1 MFIPFQKTVVFI
13 FFFHEQSIMSRRAKL
28 VGNGSVPDRCTFCLQ
43 SMAIRYQYLRRRLWL
58 FGVDANGLSV
68 AVGVTNFKPS
78 VLINAKTVGADM
90 EAWRS
95 MVNLDVFQTQPTL
108 TNKYN
113 KDGENEEDETPEYV
127 CEIRVEERTP
137 LIGFTNGRKDRMLRL
152 VCSDIDSHALVL
164 RHLQT
169 QNVPLYHEDW
179 ALLNQFL
186 HTTQFQ
192 YQDWLEVRLD
202 GGSAGVTL
210 CNMETVVSV
219 ESPVKTTS
227 KVPTV
232 APVLKCFIRVVAV
245 SQSALFS
252 KQFAMRPDPSKPFDR
267 IVAAMLAYYWTNNE
281 TLVHQQIIS
290 MVPVGEQTKGDYNF
304 THCANESQLLHAI
317 KQSIVEWDP
326 DVIMHFGDT
335 LDTFAYLAKRAEVNR
350 AQEALAFERFSGH
363 KCQFFGKPPFPPK
376 FRCDTRSIIDLVAFL
391 KKKVFVSVE
400 SLDLPTVSCHAD
412 FRKNPCQPSDFDYG
426 PNDTAKLLLAGAPG
440 RRRVLTILVDELR
453 LIVAL
458 ERDCGVW
465 LEQTNI
471 SLVGDTPLA
480 NTVEGEQKR
489 VYNKITHYCHDKMF
503 YINRDALSR
512 KPLRFTWA
520 ERPPSFPDP
529 VEHPITTELRSK
541 CIRALSSRLASQ
553 QNNGST
559 PTRKRG
565 RDKRLVNC
573 FGDQGSSEGEKE
585 VDEAEGGNVMNPS
598 PGFWSNEQ
606 PVAILDFASLY
617 PSVMM
622 AFNVSYDTLVLEEKY
637 LDIPGVPYIVV
648 PINSRETVVLADVFG
663 LLPQILRVLVDR
675 RTAIKKLM
683 KMETDPFKQSVLD
696 KGQNSM
702 KTYCNATYGFCGAD
716 SRSGALLA
724 YKTIMFV
731 VTALGRFL
739 QKTTAFF
746 LAEVY
751 RCPTIYGDTDSVFT
765 LMEHDR
771 SSTIEHMTEDAAIRY
786 KMDSFIPGK
795 PFTWTN
801 VCAFYEKLIDVRELC
816 FEFQIHAVLYLVYRK
831 LAAEASA
838 RLRKGIVL
846 EFENMADNVWMGW
859 VKKHYCYRLWDPAI
873 PGKMKKIKVTG
884 MASKKRE
891 YTPWTRMVLETVT
904 DLLLNDRACQVRNFL
919 ACEMEKLVTGRIPI
933 DSLKVSRSYHGE
945 LEYKNFNHPHLQVV
959 LKREQREGCKVPA
972 NSRVYFVIIRGSAKL
987 FMRSETPEYV
997 QEHGLKLDLMYYMQ
1011 KQLYKPVVRLLT
1023 FHAEIVQFD
1032 PLFAAFVKRLTLSD
1046 TGLSEIGVQ
1055 QPEIRKKWTLQDFV
1069 NAKRKKSA
1077 GVH

>member
-1 MFIPFQKTVVFI
+1 
-13 FFFHEQSIMSRRAKL
+13 
-28 VGNGSVPDRCTFCLQ
+28 
-43 SMAIRYQYLRRRLWL
+43 MAIKYQYLKRRLWL

-68 AVGVTNFKPS
+68 SVGVTNFKPS
-78 VLINAKTVGADM
+78 VLVKASDIGEDV
-90 EAWRS
+90 EAWRLL
-95 MVNLDVFQTQPTL
+95 VNLDLLQAHPPAS
-108 TNKYN
+108 NKYKKS
-113 KDGENEEDETPEYV
+113 KDDEDAEIPEYI
-127 CEIRVEERTP
+127 CEIRAEQRTP
-137 LIGFTNGRKDRMLRL
+137 LIGFTNGRKDQMLRL
-152 VCSDIDSHALVL
+152 ICNDIDSHALVL
-164 RHLQT
+164 NHLQT
-169 QNVPLYHEDW
+169 RNTKLYHEDW

-186 HTTQFQ
+186 HITQFQ
-192 YQDWLEVRLD
+192 YQDWLEFDVQ
-202 GGSAGVTL
+202 GVTHFGSTF
-210 CNMETVVSV
+210 CNV
-219 ESPVKTTS
+219 EA
-227 KVPTV
+227 TV
-232 APVLKCFIRVVAV
+232 AVETPRKTEKVSAVAQVLKCFIRIVAV
-245 SQSALFS
+245 SQTALAERRF
-252 KQFAMRPDPSKPFDR
+252 QMRPNSSKPFDR
-267 IVAAMLAYYWTNNE
+267 VVAAMLAYYWTNSE

-290 MVPVGEQTKGDYNF
+290 MVPAGDQTNADYNF
-304 THCANESQLLHAI
+304 RLCATESQLLHAI

-350 AQEALAFERFSGH
+350 VPDALAFERFRGQ
-363 KCQFFGKPPFPPK
+363 KCQFFGKAPFPPK

-400 SLDLPTVSCHAD
+400 SLDLPTVSCHPD
-412 FRKNPCQPSDFDYG
+412 FRKDPCQPSDFDYG
-426 PNDTAKLLLAGAPG
+426 PNDTAKFLLAGTPG
-440 RRRVLTILVDELR
+440 RRRVLTILVNELR
-453 LIVAL
+453 FVVAL

-471 SLVGDTPLA
+471 SLVGDTPLT

-503 YINRDALSR
+503 YINRDALAR
-512 KPLRFTWA
+512 KPLRFAWA
-520 ERPPSFPDP
+520 DRPPTFPDP
-529 VEHPITTELRSK
+529 VEHQITNELRATS
-541 CIRALSSRLASQ
+541 IRALASRLALQ
-553 QNNGST
+553 ENNGNA
-559 PTRKRG
+559 PKRG

-573 FGDQGSSEGEKE
+573 FGDQASSDGEKE
-585 VDEAEGGNVMNPS
+585 VDEAEGGNVMHPS
-598 PGFWSNEQ
+598 PGFWSNEN

-622 AFNVSYDTLVLEEKY
+622 AFNVSYDTLVLEEQY

-648 PINSRETVVLADVFG
+648 PINSYETVVLADVFG
-663 LLPQILRVLVDR
+663 LLPQILRCLVDS

-683 KMETDPFKQSVLD
+683 KLEKDPFKQSILD

-731 VTALGRFL
+731 VTAIGRYL

-746 LAEVY
+746 LADVY
-751 RCPTIYGDTDSVFT
+751 RCPTIYGDTDSLFAV
-765 LMEHDR
+765 MKHDR

-786 KMDSFIPGK
+786 KMDGFIPEK
-795 PFTWTN
+795 PFTWPN
-801 VCAFYEKLIDVRELC
+801 VCVFYEKLIDVRQLR

-846 EFENMADNVWMGW
+846 DFENMADNVWMGW
-859 VKKHYCYRLWDPAI
+859 VKKHYCYRLWDPVI

-904 DLLLNDRACQVRNFL
+904 DLLLNNRVHEVHGFL
-919 ACEMEKLVTGRIPI
+919 AAQMERLVSGTVSI

-972 NSRVYFVIIRGSAKL
+972 NSRVYFVITCGAAKL

-1023 FHAEIVQFD
+1023 FHSEIVQFD
-1032 PLFAAFVKRLTLSD
+1032 SLFAVFVKRLTLSD
-1046 TGLSEIGVQ
+1046 KGLSEIGAQ
-1055 QPEIRKKWTLQDFV
+1055 QAETRKKWTLQDFV

-1077 GVH
+1077 GIA